1 MPRSAGPHVAGRNS
15 MAGRR
20 RGRYRPLVP
29 GIFEPELS
37 RRLRGATHV
46 LIAGAGGGFDVYAG
60 LPLALALRE
69 AGTRVTL
76 ASFAVSELDRIPAH
90 TWLRSGLVAVGPDSP
105 GNDRYFPER
114 TLARWLDRAG
124 HDPVV
129 YAFARTGVRPLRAA
143 YRALIERLGVD
154 AVVLADGGTDILMRG
169 DEAGIGTPEED
180 MTSLAAV
187 AGLDVPVKA
196 VVSLGFGID
205 SHHGICHAHV
215 LENLASLQRAG
226 AYLGGFSIPPSSAA
240 ARAYVD
246 AVAHANASTPLH
258 ASIVNGQVAAAV
270 QGRLRRR
277 PRHLPHGRH
286 RTVRQPAHGDVL
298 HRRPGRPGEPRPLS
312 AQPGAHPHPHGG
324 GPGDRGVS
332 RLRPDDAPPPPLPQ

>member
-1 MPRSAGPHVAGRNS
+1 M
-15 MAGRR
+15 
-20 RGRYRPLVP
+20 P

-270 QGRLRRR
+270 RGDFGDVHVTSRTDGTELFVNPLMAMYFTVDLDGLASHVHYLPSLERTRTPMEVALAIEEYRDSVPTTR
-277 PRHLPHGRH
+277 PRR
-286 RTVRQPAHGDVL
+286 
-298 HRRPGRPGEPRPLS
+298 
-312 AQPGAHPHPHGG
+312 
-324 GPGDRGVS
+324 
-332 RLRPDDAPPPPLPQ
+332 PLPQ